1 MAIAPKH
8 LKSRNRDS
16 KGKVK
21 YIVKTT
27 KKNKKRIQLLLERK
41 VASIKL
47 LLERKVARFN
57 LGDHEMIHRG

>member
-1 MAIAPKH
+1 MAIAPKY

-27 KKNKKRIQLLLERK
+27 KK
-41 VASIKL
+41 IKN
-47 LLERKVARFN
+47 AFN
-57 LGDHEMIHRG
+57 YFLKEKLPALNYFLKEK